1 MEQIIF
7 SKQLHDVYVE
17 SRAYG
22 DYEYKQR
29 ANWNSPNRLQR
40 ERANVLFGRV
50 EQAIFNIANEIDT
63 GDVAY
68 TGTNGDYVCTKETRC
83 FRQNYHRNTEQSYP

>member
-1 MEQIIF
+1 MGRIIKLMPRF
-7 SKQLHDVYVE
+7 VGDLEYVQN
-17 SRAYG
+17 
-22 DYEYKQR
+22 K
-29 ANWNSPNRLQR
+29 NWNFPNRLQR

-68 TGTNGDYVCTKETRC
+68 TGTNRTFARSLCSLLGK
-83 FRQNYHRNTEQSYP
+83 FQFLF